1 MPKVNGHRYNIVYD
15 TNQFKTEK
23 VAITDD
29 TLFAIYL
36 ANDDKHYDFSGRYNR
51 VFYWPMTLSTL
62 TKFLE
67 IVPSERKMRLR
78 LRPRKTDKRR
88 FERKCQK

>member
-15 TNQFKTEK
+15 TNQFRTTK

-36 ANDDKHYDFSGRYNR
+36 ANDDKQYDFSCRNNR
-51 VFYWPMTLSTL
+51 VLYWPIKMSTL
-62 TKFLE
+62 TKLLE
-67 IVPSERKMRLR
+67 TVPSERKYRLR
-78 LRPRKTDKRR
+78 LRPRKTDERR
-88 FERKCQK
+88 FGKKC